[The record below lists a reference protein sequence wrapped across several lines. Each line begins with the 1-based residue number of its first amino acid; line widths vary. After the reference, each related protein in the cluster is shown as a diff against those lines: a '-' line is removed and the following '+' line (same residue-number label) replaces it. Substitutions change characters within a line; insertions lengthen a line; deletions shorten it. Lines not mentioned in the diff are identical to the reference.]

1 MAWAPAFTLL
11 RTSVVQYS
19 KVAHRTNCPSGTAN
33 FHCCGFVFSI
43 CVGLTL
49 SSERKSNRGMSHS
62 GWREEDGPDLENYIE
77 VGGSF

>member
-11 RTSVVQYS
+11 QTSVVQYS
-19 KVAHRTNCPSGTAN
+19 KVAHRTNCPPGTAN
-33 FHCCGFVFSI
+33 FHCYGFVFSI

-49 SSERKSNRGMSHS
+49 SSERNHNWCMSHL

-77 VGGSF
+77 VRGSF